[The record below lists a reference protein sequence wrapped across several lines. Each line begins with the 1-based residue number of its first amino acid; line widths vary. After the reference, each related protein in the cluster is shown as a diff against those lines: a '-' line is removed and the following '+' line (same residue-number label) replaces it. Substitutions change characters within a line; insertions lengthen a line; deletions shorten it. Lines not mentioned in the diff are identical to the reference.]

1 MSGNKGIKLV
11 SAVVAV
17 AFGLFV
23 LIGQAGA
30 QVVVLTV
37 GTAFDPGTLGNYALG
52 FVGPYL
58 LSIAGIILISSLVIG
73 VYRKFGRFGRTL
85 PNS

>member
-1 MSGNKGIKLV
+1 MSGKAMKLM
-11 SAVVAV
+11 SVVFSV
-17 AFGLFV
+17 VFGLFV
-23 LIGQAGA
+23 LVGQAGA
-30 QVVVLTV
+30 QAVVLTV